1 MFKLFNPMNWLILKP
16 TTIGE
21 TISPEYTSIEKS
33 DAFDKDVRSKAKS
46 YNKTK
51 KFRGDKSKR
60 KRFNKT
66 KFAKKRN

>member
-21 TISPEYTSIEKS
+21 IVSPEYASIEKD

-46 YNKTK
+46 NNKTK
-51 KFRGDKSKR
+51 KFRGEKFKK

>member
-21 TISPEYTSIEKS
+21 IVSPEYTCIEKD
-33 DAFDKDVRSKAKS
+33 DAFDKDVRSKAKT

-51 KFRGDKSKR
+51 KNRGQKFKK